1 MNINLEYFDDFE
13 SFIIKNIGS
22 DKTFVLY
29 VACDTLIDLEYA
41 KESNITFAGGLFP
54 QIIFDNKLYTTGLI
68 SIEITSDLELKFI
81 DNIQDPL
88 ENEPLKCNS
97 VIGIFN
103 GFSKYNE
110 TFLSDLFEKLPLD
123 CNIIGAGAGI
133 LENSEKKCLF
143 NNTNFYN
150 DSAILILVNS
160 TISIGVNHGFKH
172 LDGPFLVTESEGS
185 VLKGLDYQNAF
196 DIYAKCIYDDCGVEL
211 TKDNFYEISQAYALG
226 IVKYKNE
233 VVVRDPIDVKNGQLV
248 LVGEINKN
256 SVINVL
262 KGDKDSLIQAAH
274 DVANEI
280 ITSESHTVMM
290 FDCISRL
297 NYLDSRFEEEMSIL
311 DKNKK
316 VFGAITCGEIA
327 NSGNK
332 YINFLNKTCVVG
344 SLCH

>member
-1 MNINLEYFDDFE
+1 MNMNLEYFNDFE
-13 SFIIKNIGS
+13 SFINKNINS

-29 VACDTLIDLEYA
+29 VASKTLIDLEYA
-41 KESNITFAGGLFP
+41 KKANITFAGGIFP
-54 QIIFDNKLYTTGLI
+54 EIIFGNKLYTTGLI
-68 SIEITSDLELKFI
+68 SIEMTSEFELKFI
-81 DNIQDPL
+81 DNIHDTL
-88 ENEPLKCNS
+88 ENETLKCNS
-97 VIGIFN
+97 LISIVN

-110 TFLSDLFEKLPLD
+110 TFLSDLFGKIPLD
-123 CNIIGAGAGI
+123 SNIIGAGAGI
-133 LENSEKKCLF
+133 LDNSEKKCLF
-143 NNTNFYN
+143 NNTDFYK

-160 TISIGVNHGFKH
+160 VISIGVKHGFKH
-172 LDGPFLVTESEGS
+172 LDGPFLVTESDGS
-185 VLKGLDYQNAF
+185 VLKSLDYQNAF
-196 DIYAKCIYDDCGVEL
+196 DVYAKCIYDDCGVEL
-211 TKDNFYEISQAYALG
+211 TKDNFYNISQGYALG
-226 IVKYKNE
+226 IVKYKDE
-233 VVVRDPIDVKNGQLV
+233 VVVRDPIGVKNGELM

-274 DVANEI
+274 DVADEI
-280 ITSESHTVMM
+280 ITSESSTAMM

-311 DKNKK
+311 NSSKN

-332 YINFLNKTCVVG
+332 YITFLNKTCVVG